1 MSSRSTILQPSIS
14 FDTQRVLPYVTQNV
28 AGDGYFGSGDGN
40 HTVQVSLTDFVGVL
54 QVEASIANS
63 PTEQDWITVK
73 LAEPTVSTTSLTV
86 LASGAVS
93 QSGNLVSTITYT
105 TAETSTKM
113 YNFIGNFTWVR
124 VVASSWS
131 AGTINSILL
140 NH

>member
-14 FDTQRVLPYVTQNV
+14 FDTQRVLPYVTEKV
-28 AGDGYFGSGDGN
+28 AGDGYFGTGDGN
-40 HTVQVSLTDFVGVL
+40 HTVQVSLADFVGVFR
-54 QVEASIANS
+54 VEASIANS
-63 PTEQDWITVK
+63 PTEADWITVK
-73 LAEPTVSTTSLTV
+73 LAEPTVSTTQLTV

-93 QSGNLVSTITYT
+93 QSGNLISNITYT

-113 YNFIGNFTWVR
+113 YNFTGNFTWIR
-124 VVASSWS
+124 AVATSWT